1 MPLPKA
7 PTKPADILED
17 YGAPAEPEE
26 VRRPTRA
33 QRPQQAL
40 EAEAAAAPAPVAKV
54 IGNYL
59 GHCTGNPCTI
69 SQKASAVALAASQE
83 TVDEMKK
90 AFDER
95 RKYFVER
102 VKNIPGVSC
111 LEPDGAFYIFM
122 NIKELLGKTIK
133 GVKINN
139 SSDFAT
145 AFLEKGLVAVVP
157 GVGLFFEWLK
167 TPDGLTFAGITV
179 ALVIAFAAVWRM

>member
-1 MPLPKA
+1 
-7 PTKPADILED
+7 
-17 YGAPAEPEE
+17 
-26 VRRPTRA
+26 
-33 QRPQQAL
+33 
-40 EAEAAAAPAPVAKV
+40 
-54 IGNYL
+54 
-59 GHCTGNPCTI
+59 
-69 SQKASAVALAASQE
+69 
-83 TVDEMKK
+83 MKK

-139 SSDFAT
+139 STEFAT

-157 GVGLFFEWLK
+157 GVAFGAEGYLRWSYATSMENIKAGLDRLELFLE
-167 TPDGLTFAGITV
+167 D
-179 ALVIAFAAVWRM
+179 